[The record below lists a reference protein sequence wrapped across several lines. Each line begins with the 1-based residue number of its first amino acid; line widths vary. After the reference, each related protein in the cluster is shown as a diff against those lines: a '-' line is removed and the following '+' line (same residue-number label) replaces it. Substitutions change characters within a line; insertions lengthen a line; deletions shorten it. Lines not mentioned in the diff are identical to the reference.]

1 MPISWAHSTGS
12 HCALHAHC
20 LVLQLHF
27 CVGPCSVVASSCDS
41 LVSAP
46 PGRPSDREGA
56 RTAPGQQQAYDQ
68 GPDLGN
74 GERDEER
81 MSRFTGLLSFRLP
94 CPGTAAL
101 ARVAARK

>member
-1 MPISWAHSTGS
+1 MPLWVQT
-12 HCALHAHC
+12 

-27 CVGPCSVVASSCDS
+27 CIGPSSVVALSCDS
-41 LVSAP
+41 LMSAP

-56 RTAPGQQQAYDQ
+56 RNEPGQQQAYDQ

-81 MSRFTGLLSFRLP
+81 MTLFAGLLSFRLP
-94 CPGTAAL
+94 CAGKAAL
-101 ARVAARK
+101 ARIATRKASAAMARVT